1 MRSLCVFCSSS
12 DAVSDV
18 YKKTANELGAA
29 IVQNGWSLIYGG
41 TTVGLMGIVAESVKD
56 HGGYVVGVIPE
67 VIAKHGIGNAQADE
81 MIVTRDL
88 RERKAVMESR
98 ADAFVAMP
106 GGYGTLE
113 EIFEIVTLRQ
123 LNVLQKP
130 AALLNTSGF
139 YDAIGQFIRSASAG
153 HFIKPEAV
161 DLCPLIPDVPS
172 LFDHLQS
179 HKQITISHKWFRP
192 TNTEK

>member
-18 YKKTANELGAA
+18 HKRSAEELGAA
-29 IVQNGWSLIYGG
+29 IVHNGWSLIYGG
-41 TTVGLMGIVAESVKD
+41 TTVGLMGLVAASVKS
-56 HGGYVVGVIPE
+56 HGGHVVGVIPE

-98 ADAFVAMP
+98 ADAFVALP

-123 LNVLQKP
+123 LNAIQKP
-130 AALLNTSGF
+130 AALLNINGF
-139 YDAIGQFIRSASAG
+139 YDAIGEFIRSASAG
-153 HFIKPEAV
+153 QFIKPEAV
-161 DLCPLIPDVPS
+161 GLCPLIPDVPS
-172 LFDHLQS
+172 LFDYLQ
-179 HKQITISHKWFRP
+179 HYKPITISHKWFRDV
-192 TNTEK
+192 N